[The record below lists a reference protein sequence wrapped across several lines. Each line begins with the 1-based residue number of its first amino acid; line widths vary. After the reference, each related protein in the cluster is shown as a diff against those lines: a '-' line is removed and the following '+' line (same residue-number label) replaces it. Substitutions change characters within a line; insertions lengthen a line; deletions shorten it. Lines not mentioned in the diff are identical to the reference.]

1 MTSHEQKEEQIKLKQ
16 EVKAIEGLKSIPD
29 CLALATKAPN
39 LHRTARQLLFAKISH
54 LHGSKRQKSSG

>member
-39 LHRTARQLLFAKISH
+39 LHRTAR
-54 LHGSKRQKSSG
+54 